1 MLKTA
6 IKGANIVKKYWKLVI
21 GGIET
26 KVVNLI
32 LMTVILLSVAFV
44 IISTNQSGMLA
55 SLTSETSKRQ
65 QEATSGI
72 ISETMSTVMRK
83 SMERDTAMEAQ
94 FVDKMFQDI
103 RSRVMMVADYAAKI
117 FADPESFPPKPYA
130 GPDASLNGQL
140 VAQVVWADGVDP
152 EDPVLAG
159 RAGLL
164 SNLSEL
170 MISICSATES
180 DNLYVGTP
188 EGIFLSVNSTSATW
202 FQEDGTPL
210 SYDARTRFW
219 YKQAQEAGDL
229 VFSDLEV
236 DATTK

>member
-1 MLKTA
+1 M
-6 IKGANIVKKYWKLVI
+6 KKYWKLVI

-117 FADPESFPPKPYA
+117 FADPESYPPKPYA

-152 EDPVLAG
+152 
-159 RAGLL
+159 
-164 SNLSEL
+164 
-170 MISICSATES
+170 
-180 DNLYVGTP
+180 
-188 EGIFLSVNSTSATW
+188 
-202 FQEDGTPL
+202 
-210 SYDARTRFW
+210 
-219 YKQAQEAGDL
+219 
-229 VFSDLEV
+229 
-236 DATTK
+236 